1 MLIRTTQDEELAVTQ
16 RSAGLP
22 SPQQVTE
29 LLADEFARAGYE
41 VDAVVIDS
49 RTRRITVTADG
60 DEPLDLDTAAEL
72 SRAASTLL
80 DDLDTGDEAYFLEV
94 TSPGVDRPLTAEKH
108 FRRARGRLVDITLAD
123 GGTVSGRL
131 GGLAGGGVDPIVDMI
146 VRDARNRSA
155 LTVRQIPLAD
165 IRQAVVQVEFSP
177 PSARELDL
185 VRERELGSTGETEAG
200 A

>member
-1 MLIRTTQDEELAVTQ
+1 MTQ

-80 DDLDTGDEAYFLEV
+80 DDLDTGDEAYF
-94 TSPGVDRPLTAEKH
+94 PGSHFAGSRPAADSRE
-108 FRRARGRLVDITLAD
+108 TLSS
-123 GGTVSGRL
+123 GSRTSGRHHS
-131 GGLAGGGVDPIVDMI
+131 G
-146 VRDARNRSA
+146 
-155 LTVRQIPLAD
+155 
-165 IRQAVVQVEFSP
+165 
-177 PSARELDL
+177 
-185 VRERELGSTGETEAG
+185 
-200 A
+200 

>member
-1 MLIRTTQDEELAVTQ
+1 MTQW
-16 RSAGLP
+16 SAGLP

-29 LLADEFARAGYE
+29 LLAVEFARAGYE
-41 VDAVVIDS
+41 VDAVAIDA

-60 DEPLDLDTAAEL
+60 DRPLDLDTAAEL

-94 TSPGVDRPLTAEKH
+94 TSPGVDRPLTTEKH
-108 FRRARGRLVDITLAD
+108 FRRARGRLIDITLAD

-131 GGLAGGGVDPIVDMI
+131 GALDGGGVDLI

-155 LTVRQIPLAD
+155 LTIRQIPLAD

>member
-16 RSAGLP
+16 WSAGLP

-29 LLADEFARAGYE
+29 LLAVEFARAGYE
-41 VDAVVIDS
+41 VDAVAIDA

-60 DEPLDLDTAAEL
+60 DRPLDLDTAAEL

-94 TSPGVDRPLTAEKH
+94 TSPGVDRPLTTEKH
-108 FRRARGRLVDITLAD
+108 FRRARGRLIDITLAD

-131 GGLAGGGVDPIVDMI
+131 GALDGGGVDLI

-155 LTVRQIPLAD
+155 LTIRQIPLAD

>member
-16 RSAGLP
+16 RSVGLP

-123 GGTVSGRL
+123 GGTLSGRL
-131 GGLAGGGVDPIVDMI
+131 GALSGGDVDLI

>member
-1 MLIRTTQDEELAVTQ
+1 MTQ

-155 LTVRQIPLAD
+155 LTVRRIPLAD

>member
-1 MLIRTTQDEELAVTQ
+1 MLNRTTQDEELAVTQ

-131 GGLAGGGVDPIVDMI
+131 GALAGGDVDLI